1 MSSERLQLYGLEAND
16 SLGSDHF
23 LFVADFRP
31 AFVDAD
37 GNGLPDFWEL
47 VTFGD
52 IGTYDAMEDLDSDGS
67 NNLDEFYAGTD
78 PQDKNSLFA
87 IQEYTVDESEISI
100 SWNTIT
106 QRMYRLQGSFDLIN
120 WLGLNQLMQ
129 EPENYWNKRYLG
141 ISPTIFSIELLQ
153 SKIKILIDQSDD
165 LKI

>member
-1 MSSERLQLYGLEAND
+1 
-16 SLGSDHF
+16 
-23 LFVADFRP
+23 
-31 AFVDAD
+31 
-37 GNGLPDFWEL
+37 
-47 VTFGD
+47 
-52 IGTYDAMEDLDSDGS
+52 MEDLDSDGS

-129 EPENYWNKRYLG
+129 GTGEVME
-141 ISPTIFSIELLQ
+141 Q
-153 SKIKILIDQSDD
+153 KIPRDQSDHFFYR
-165 LKI
+165 IVAE